1 MTTWAPAS
9 DVKGLFT
16 AAPNP
21 TVPPPLPPPRPKT
34 NLAATPAIA
43 LMVAGGILAIV
54 ALLQTVMALAIPQP
68 QPQPTFFSDGDAVAR
83 MAMLKALLVVLGIV
97 QLALSGVVV
106 YGGIA
111 MLNRTNYL
119 WSMAAA
125 VSAIVG
131 GVLLM
136 LPGLILVVPIG
147 YGP

>member
-1 MTTWAPAS
+1 
-9 DVKGLFT
+9 
-16 AAPNP
+16 
-21 TVPPPLPPPRPKT
+21 
-34 NLAATPAIA
+34 
-43 LMVAGGILAIV
+43 
-54 ALLQTVMALAIPQP
+54 
-68 QPQPTFFSDGDAVAR
+68 